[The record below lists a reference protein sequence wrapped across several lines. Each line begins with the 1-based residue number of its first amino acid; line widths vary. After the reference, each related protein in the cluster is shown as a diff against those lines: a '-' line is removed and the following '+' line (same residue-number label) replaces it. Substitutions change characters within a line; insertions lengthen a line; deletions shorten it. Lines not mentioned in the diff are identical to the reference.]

1 MFWWGGYW
9 SEVVNQVVFIIYI
22 TCAHTYAWWCT
33 HVCSGGVKGWCCSR
47 LMGFCCG
54 WVQGHWGSSHQIPT
68 DAGCSSGHALQ
79 IHTKSCLWATNLSLT
94 HTKHRQKERWSS
106 GYKEIPLREKILS
119 RRSSIQHQV
128 HVLHIHS
135 FISLCLLHFLTRLDK
150 VESNGETCIFKNKT
164 NVSEHISKNQNI
176 GICCESVWVRE
187 RRH

>member
-33 HVCSGGVKGWCCSR
+33 HVCSGRVKGWCCSR

-79 IHTKSCLWATNLSLT
+79 IHTKSCLWTTNLSLT
-94 HTKHRQKERWSS
+94 HTKHRQKDSDRKKDDHLGIKKSHWGKRFFLEDPPYSIRRMFCTL
-106 GYKEIPLREKILS
+106 IPSFLSVSYIFSQDWIKLRAMEKPAFLKTKQTSLS
-119 RRSSIQHQV
+119 TSAKIKTLGFAV
-128 HVLHIHS
+128 
-135 FISLCLLHFLTRLDK
+135 K
-150 VESNGETCIFKNKT
+150 VCG
-164 NVSEHISKNQNI
+164 
-176 GICCESVWVRE
+176 
-187 RRH
+187 